1 MIQAD
6 SPQIQALKERYKSSF
21 PNKVA
26 EINDCINVIQSNHI
40 APDDVTKLRDL
51 LHKIAGSSGMY
62 GYSEISTTSRSAM
75 RIAESFDDSSEL
87 DELVSA
93 VNELIALIESSR

>member
-1 MIQAD
+1 MTQTD

-21 PNKVA
+21 PEKIA
-26 EINDCINVIQSNHI
+26 EITDCLNAVQSSESST
-40 APDDVTKLRDL
+40 DDVVELRNL
-51 LHKIAGSSGMY
+51 LHKISGSSGMY

-75 RIAESFDDSSEL
+75 RVAESFDGSSEL